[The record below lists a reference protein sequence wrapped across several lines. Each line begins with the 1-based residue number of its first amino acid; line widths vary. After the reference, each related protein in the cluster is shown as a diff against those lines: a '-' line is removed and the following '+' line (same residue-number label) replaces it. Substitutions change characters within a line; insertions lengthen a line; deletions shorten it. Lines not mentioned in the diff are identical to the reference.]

1 MNRIPEHVAYHSYR
15 EIPRRASAQRTTTTA
30 VPPASPHR
38 AGFSSGTHP
47 EDCPYT
53 TDEQGEDRDS
63 LYPQR
68 APSSARRYAPP
79 TQEYAA
85 PTPQEPVLPVKRG
98 HPKAFYTLLVG
109 GSIILG
115 GMLASLIPP
124 VWQRTSDQLTYGYP
138 RTYQTDVNV
147 GHYPKARDP
156 RSHFIALNSH
166 GYIEVIEL
174 PEGVPGKG
182 EQPHL
187 YLIAL
192 PANAQ
197 ADLTPVT
204 VSFEDVNG
212 DGKLDMV
219 VTCNN
224 TTTLYYNTGTTFTQQ
239 R

>member
-1 MNRIPEHVAYHSYR
+1 M
-15 EIPRRASAQRTTTTA
+15 TTTT

-38 AGFSSGTHP
+38 EGFSCGTHP
-47 EDCPYT
+47 EDSPYT
-53 TDEQGEDRDS
+53 TNDQSSEDTL

-68 APSSARRYAPP
+68 APSSARRYA
-79 TQEYAA
+79 A
-85 PTPQEPVLPVKRG
+85 PTTTTHVPVAPTRRG
-98 HPKAFYTLLVG
+98 HGKTFYTLLVG

-115 GMLASLIPP
+115 GMLASLVPP
-124 VWQRTSDQLTYGYP
+124 LWQRTSDQLTYGYP

-166 GYIEVIEL
+166 GYIEVLEL
-174 PEGVPGKG
+174 PEGVPQKD

-192 PANAQ
+192 PGNQ
-197 ADLTPVT
+197 EADLTPVT
-204 VSFEDVNG
+204 VSFEDLNG

-224 TTTLYYNTGTTFTQQ
+224 TTTLYYNTGTSFTQKP
-239 R
+239 